1 MMELRSSDVRYDI
14 NPVNKDEW
22 KALLLLVMRG
32 YKRNKIQFK
41 TGLDGNRYLRNGYW
55 LPIKIDDLEYVDKNS
70 NIKLEGIKIFDEDCG
85 DKYWYDITPL
95 RNKRITIT

>member
-1 MMELRSSDVRYDI
+1 MLLNRESTYNNV
-14 NPVNKDEW
+14 NPVDENEW

-32 YKRNKIQFK
+32 YKKKKLQFK
-41 TGLDGNRYLRNGYW
+41 TGLDGNRYLKNGYW
-55 LPIKIDDLEYVDKNS
+55 LPIKIDDLNYVNEHS